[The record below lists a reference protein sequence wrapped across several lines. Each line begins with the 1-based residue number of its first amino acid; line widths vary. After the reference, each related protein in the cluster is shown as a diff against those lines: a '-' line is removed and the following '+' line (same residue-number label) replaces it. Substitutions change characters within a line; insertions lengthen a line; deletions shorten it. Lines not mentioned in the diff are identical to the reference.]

1 MMNKT
6 AKPITNNGSRP
17 MGITLA
23 AALMIIFGLAE
34 VVTGFTH
41 NFFGLS
47 TAQVS
52 ISTIVGVAIG
62 LFYLVAGLL
71 ILSMKK
77 TAAALAILLLIADV
91 IGRVAMVIA
100 GLYPTDSPKQ
110 TVAIILGTAIAA
122 LFALFIGWRWKSFN

>member
-1 MMNKT
+1 MMNKA
-6 AKPITNNGSRP
+6 AKLITNNGNRP
-17 MGITLA
+17 IGITLIA
-23 AALMIIFGLAE
+23 VLMILFGLAE
-34 VVTGFTH
+34 VVTSFTH
-41 NFFGLS
+41 TFFGLS
-47 TAQVS
+47 TAQAT
-52 ISTIVGVAIG
+52 ISTILGTAIG

-91 IGRVAMVIA
+91 IGRVTMVVA

-110 TVAIILGTAIAA
+110 TFAIILGTAIAA